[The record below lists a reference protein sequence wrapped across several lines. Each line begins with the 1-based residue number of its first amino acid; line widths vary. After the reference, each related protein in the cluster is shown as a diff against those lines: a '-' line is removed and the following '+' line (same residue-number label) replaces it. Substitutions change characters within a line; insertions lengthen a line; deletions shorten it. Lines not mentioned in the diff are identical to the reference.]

1 MRESAIRPLIA
12 QPLRRKGGREEW
24 EGGREGGMGG
34 REEGRGEGEREGGRE
49 GERKGGREGGSEMK
63 LCFACAD
70 CLTTEVQ
77 ENFAAVS

>member
-24 EGGREGGMGG
+24 EGGRKGGG
-34 REEGRGEGEREGGRE
+34 RERGRE

>member
-1 MRESAIRPLIA
+1 
-12 QPLRRKGGREEW
+12 
-24 EGGREGGMGG
+24 MGG
-34 REEGRGEGEREGGRE
+34 REEGRGEGEREE
-49 GERKGGREGGSEMK
+49 GSEMK